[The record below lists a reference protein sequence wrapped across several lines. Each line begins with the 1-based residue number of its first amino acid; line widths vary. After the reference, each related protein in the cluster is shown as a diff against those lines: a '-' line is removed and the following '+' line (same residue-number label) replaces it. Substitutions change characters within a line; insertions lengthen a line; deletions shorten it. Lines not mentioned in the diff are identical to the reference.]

1 MRRTR
6 GSEATLA
13 LLGLGLALYVLA
25 SGLMEQC
32 TTDALCTLERC
43 PDRCSR
49 PEQILVVTGSTLLVL
64 SAVFVLGPWISRRAY
79 LSVAVALSV
88 VGGAMMFL
96 LTA

>member
-64 SAVFVLGPWISRRAY
+64 SPCSCSAPGSAGARTCRSRWRTPSSA
-79 LSVAVALSV
+79 
-88 VGGAMMFL
+88 GR
-96 LTA
+96 